1 MNAKL
6 PLMLAVVGVLSGCT
20 APDDTP
26 KKDSAISFQNDIA
39 PILSEHCVECH
50 VPGGDGY
57 EKSGLLLTED
67 SSTTASYDNLM
78 RGTRYGPVIVV
89 GDAESSTLV
98 RIVEGRV
105 DPSIKMPHGKGS
117 LSAEQQAALRQWV
130 EQGASNN

>member
-1 MNAKL
+1 MNVKL
-6 PLMLAVVGVLSGCT
+6 PLMLALVGVLAGCS

-26 KKDSAISFQNDIA
+26 RKDSAISFQNDIA

-50 VPGGDGY
+50 MPGGEGH
-57 EKSGLLLTED
+57 EKSGLLLTGD
-67 SSTTASYDNLM
+67 DGTAVSYDSLM

-98 RIVEGRV
+98 RMVEGRV
-105 DPSIKMPHGKGS
+105 DPSIKMPHGKGN
-117 LSAEQQAALRQWV
+117 LPADQQAALRQWV